1 MARFSFQP
9 IHSAFRAV
17 VPLPLAYRARM
28 AARERR
34 AMRHFESSELE
45 MEQDAP
51 FEDPPETAPPVGP
64 GWYAS
69 SWELTRGLEVREGL
83 PADAKL
89 HEWLEVCLLG

>member
-9 IHSAFRAV
+9 IHSALRAV

-34 AMRHFESSELE
+34 AMRLDVALDSEL
-45 MEQDAP
+45 DAEAAADEV
-51 FEDPPETAPPVGP
+51 FEAQPAGP

-89 HEWLEVCLLG
+89 HEWLEVCLLA